1 MSGTRLIDPFASTHR
16 GQSTLGSV
24 HVDAEGGKWSLC
36 LYPNGD
42 NLSREGQLGVFVKV
56 DRFGGW

>member
-1 MSGTRLIDPFASTHR
+1 M
-16 GQSTLGSV
+16 

-56 DRFGGW
+56 WEGFAMMWMDGVAD